1 MKMTIYGF
9 MILVICEAVMFIRKG
24 EGSPLQNTGMNY
36 IAEKH
41 FDMRNGI
48 SRPSAFEYDQ
58 KSRRYTGHNDNPV
71 YSELLGIPGVPG
83 SHFLQL
89 LLGLGR

>member
-1 MKMTIYGF
+1 M
-9 MILVICEAVMFIRKG
+9 LVRTG

-41 FDMRNGI
+41 FDVQSGI

-83 SHFLQL
+83 SHWLF
-89 LLGLGR
+89 LGLGR